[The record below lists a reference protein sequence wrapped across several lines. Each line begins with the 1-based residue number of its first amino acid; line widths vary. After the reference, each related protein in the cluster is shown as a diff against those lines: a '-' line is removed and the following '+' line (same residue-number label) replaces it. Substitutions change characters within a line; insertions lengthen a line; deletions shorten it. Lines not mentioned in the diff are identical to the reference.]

1 MKRKICSCCGQPL
14 AEYRLGIRLTPLKAR
29 IFDAIKRR
37 GSERIQA
44 REIGNPITVKSHVW
58 QINDLLEETD
68 ITPDQITDY
77 KVNYHR
83 TFLQR
88 WLVLHPEIPFTLQ
101 EYWRIREAC
110 ITALS

>member
-1 MKRKICSCCGQPL
+1 MARKLCACCGQPL

-44 REIGNPITVKSHVW
+44 REIGNPVTVKSHVW

-68 ITPDQITDY
+68 
-77 KVNYHR
+77 
-83 TFLQR
+83 
-88 WLVLHPEIPFTLQ
+88 
-101 EYWRIREAC
+101 WRIDGLRGVHGGYRLERRH
-110 ITALS
+110 IRI